1 MVIQNSGIHK
11 GGTASVSGREGHL
24 EWVRDLV
31 APTIRWIA
39 AQDRALI
46 RRALGQDADEVLSD
60 LMASTGEL
68 EEAVCRHVEALLPEL
83 LQSEV
88 RRVFEDVLSCSGI
101 EVAASGAHGWDV
113 DGVDALGG
121 RSAVAE
127 ADKGARA
134 ATKTKQEASEGRQ
147 PAFEVML
154 DADRLLVESRPT
166 RTVPSEMESR
176 QGAVEASGDPL
187 YEGTVVLLLEANIGI
202 GQVVQFLRHLC
213 LEPVIRLVT
222 LVSGH
227 EEGVSILS
235 MSSDYVR
242 LSGQGKCPS
251 RPLSYHRTVIR
262 GTCPWCA
269 SWAGS
274 WLRRTCGPCSRGCPT
289 PKRLPE
295 WRGPEA

>member
-1 MVIQNSGIHK
+1 MVIRNSGIHK
-11 GGTASVSGREGHL
+11 GGTASASGGERHL
-24 EWVRDLV
+24 EWVLDLV

-39 AQDRALI
+39 AQDRAVI

-60 LMASTGEL
+60 LVASTGEL
-68 EEAVCRHVEALLPEL
+68 EEAVCRRVEALLPEL

-101 EVAASGAHGWDV
+101 EVAASGAHGWDG
-113 DGVDALGG
+113 DGVDALRG

-127 ADKGARA
+127 ADKGAQA
-134 ATKTKQEASEGRQ
+134 ATKTKQEGSEGRQ

-166 RTVPSEMESR
+166 RTAPSEEENDR
-176 QGAVEASGDPL
+176 QGAVEASGEPL

-213 LEPVIRLVT
+213 LEPVIRLVK

-227 EEGVSILS
+227 EEGVSIWLALREPLDLMGVVS
-235 MSSDYVR
+235 RMKGVSLISQ
-242 LSGQGKCPS
+242 SGEATAATEHPTLIVLLADGPS
-251 RPLSYHRTVIR
+251 TI
-262 GTCPWCA
+262 GE
-269 SWAGS
+269 GD
-274 WLRRTCGPCSRGCPT
+274 
-289 PKRLPE
+289 E
-295 WRGPEA
+295 